1 MTVFHSFKSRFHA
14 GDSVSSRGR
23 GGDDPALGGGVGF
36 GAGPERG
43 DAPAR
48 DIEVAFFG
56 GML

>member
-23 GGDDPALGGGVGF
+23 GGDDPALRGDAGF
-36 GAGPERG
+36 SAGSERG
-43 DAPAR
+43 DVPAR
-48 DIEVAFFG
+48 EIEVAFFG